1 MNQSSVEYPQIL
13 WLEVSKYLL
22 NPRSCSYSISVSLFS
37 CCYSNFCIMFSISAY
52 LITTC
57 KQELSYIL
65 TRFIKSYCIYSS
77 SSILALESFSSNFSF
92 KNIIL
97 FFITLFYSLTII
109 RNISLLV
116 SKLLVI
122 VSIGEDRICF
132 KNGV

>member
-77 SSILALESFSSNFSF
+77 SILALESFCSKFSF

-97 FFITLFYSLTII
+97 FFITLFYSFTII

-116 SKLLVI
+116 SKLIVI